1 MTKDCSGFKG
11 VAGNFCTIRSSN
23 VKALK
28 VGSKI
33 FYLQAGGKTALN
45 SDTAIYAGPGNIAAG
60 HCLLHFA
67 TGVGLCTISDGTGT
81 LAGFHAR
88 VRVTARFVDSGPVAL
103 GRDLQ
108 LRSRL
113 DPVGNRPVSEPVA
126 RRLSS
131 LSAKYIAVFAL
142 LVAVPVICT
151 SVYLLNSSYQDN
163 KRALTRLQQE
173 KAKSVSVT
181 IGQYFKD
188 LIARMSSV
196 HGQYLT
202 FTAQGATLA
211 PLLETDATAAFY
223 IDGAG
228 RKTLAT
234 GGGGLLRPR
243 GNFSHQPDV
252 EQARATRVYYGP
264 AYAPRTLSN
273 PGARVM
279 EVVVREWSNRGGL
292 YRANSGFVGETLDL
306 SAIQDLVRR
315 TRLGTSGY
323 VYAVDAQGAPIAYPN
338 ASAFTHRSLHLPQ
351 VTKALASSSTGST
364 VGRNFRGQK
373 VLSTWATVEPVGWKV
388 FVEQPES
395 AVFAPV
401 RGKIWRTALLLAAF
415 LAAGI
420 ALSVL
425 LARRLVRPVK
435 QMRTAAARIGAGAYD
450 ERIEL
455 RRRDELGGLADELN
469 GMAASLQAS
478 VQSLEQ
484 KVEERTRELQQALAE
499 LSRKGRQL
507 EVASEH
513 KSEFLANMSHE
524 LRTPLNAIIGF
535 SQVLRKRMFGEINAK
550 QEEYLDDIL
559 SSGNHLLSL
568 INDVLDLSKVEAGQV
583 ELEVAT
589 FSLREALERGV
600 VMVREPAVKK
610 GVRLSLELAPD
621 VDLVDGDERRLRQ
634 VVYNLLSNAV
644 KFTPGGGSI
653 DVASSRVNGEVQVSV
668 TDTGPGI
675 APEDQERIFEEFQQ
689 TDVGV
694 DQREGTGLG
703 LALSKR
709 LVELH
714 GGRIWVESEP
724 GQGSRFVFTL
734 PIERGSRH
742 GG

>member
-1 MTKDCSGFKG
+1 M
-11 VAGNFCTIRSSN
+11 A
-23 VKALK
+23 
-28 VGSKI
+28 
-33 FYLQAGGKTALN
+33 
-45 SDTAIYAGPGNIAAG
+45 
-60 HCLLHFA
+60 
-67 TGVGLCTISDGTGT
+67 
-81 LAGFHAR
+81 
-88 VRVTARFVDSGPVAL
+88 
-103 GRDLQ
+103 
-108 LRSRL
+108 
-113 DPVGNRPVSEPVA
+113 NRPVSERVA

-142 LVAVPVICT
+142 LVAIPAICT

-181 IGQYFKD
+181 IDQYLKD
-188 LIARMSSV
+188 VLARMRAV
-196 HGQYLT
+196 QGVYLS
-202 FTAQGATLA
+202 FRARGAALA

-223 IDGAG
+223 IDRAG
-228 RKTLAT
+228 HKTLAT
-234 GGGGLLRPR
+234 GGGGLFRPR
-243 GNFSHQPDV
+243 GNLSQQRDV
-252 EQARATRVYYGP
+252 GQARATGVYFGP

-273 PGARVM
+273 PGERVM
-279 EVVVREWSNRGGL
+279 EVVVRAAKGGGGEP
-292 YRANSGFVGETLDL
+292 AGGSGFVGETLDL
-306 SAIQDLVRR
+306 SAIQDLVGH

-323 VYAVDAQGAPIAYPN
+323 VYAVDAKGVPIAYPN
-338 ASAFTHRSLHLPQ
+338 PAAFNRRSLALPQ
-351 VTKALASSSTGST
+351 VMEALAASSSTGST
-364 VGRNFRGQK
+364 VGRDLRGNK

-395 AVFAPV
+395 AAFAPV

-415 LAAGI
+415 LAAGVG
-420 ALSVL
+420 LSVL
-425 LARRLVRPVK
+425 LARRLVRPIK

-455 RRRDELGGLADELN
+455 RRGDELGDLADDLN
-469 GMAASLQAS
+469 RMAASLQAS
-478 VQSLEQ
+478 VQGLEQ
-484 KVEERTRELQQALAE
+484 KVEERTRELQQVLAE
-499 LSRKGRQL
+499 LSQKGSQL
-507 EVASEH
+507 EVASRH

-535 SQVLRKRMFGEINAK
+535 SQVLRQRLFGEINAK

-559 SSGNHLLSL
+559 ASGHHLLDL

-600 VMVREPAVKK
+600 VMVRERATTS
-610 GVRLSLELAPD
+610 GVRLSLELASD
-621 VDLVDGDERRLRQ
+621 IDLVDGDERRIQQ
-634 VVYNLLSNAV
+634 VVFNLLSNAV
-644 KFTPGGGSI
+644 KFTPRGGSVV
-653 DVASSRVNGEVQVSV
+653 VASARENGEVLVSV

-675 APEDQERIFEEFQQ
+675 AADDQQRIFEEFQQ

-694 DQREGTGLG
+694 QEREGTGLG

-714 GGRIWVESEP
+714 RGRIWVESRS
-724 GQGSRFVFTL
+724 GHGSRFVFTL
-734 PIERGSRH
+734 PIEKAGRN

>member
-1 MTKDCSGFKG
+1 
-11 VAGNFCTIRSSN
+11 
-23 VKALK
+23 
-28 VGSKI
+28 
-33 FYLQAGGKTALN
+33 
-45 SDTAIYAGPGNIAAG
+45 
-60 HCLLHFA
+60 
-67 TGVGLCTISDGTGT
+67 
-81 LAGFHAR
+81 
-88 VRVTARFVDSGPVAL
+88 
-103 GRDLQ
+103 
-108 LRSRL
+108 
-113 DPVGNRPVSEPVA
+113 VSERVA
-126 RRLSS
+126 RWLSS

-151 SVYLLNSSYQDN
+151 SVYLLSSSYRDN

-173 KAKSVSVT
+173 KAKSVAVT
-181 IGQYFKD
+181 IE
-188 LIARMSSV
+188 
-196 HGQYLT
+196 QYLT
-202 FTAQGATLA
+202 DRTVRMKAIWGHFLSFTALGSVLQ
-211 PLLETDATAAFY
+211 PLLEDNATDAFY
-223 IDGAG
+223 VDSAG
-228 RKTLAT
+228 HKTVASA
-234 GGGGLLRPR
+234 GGGLTLVK
-243 GNFSHQPDV
+243 GNFLHDRSV
-252 EQARATRVYYGP
+252 KQAMAGRVYFGP
-264 AYAPRTLSN
+264 VYAPRLLPN
-273 PGARVM
+273 PGARSM
-279 EVVVREWSNRGGL
+279 EIVVKESPNGDSHIVGTGV
-292 YRANSGFVGETLDL
+292 VGEILDL
-306 SAIQDLVRR
+306 RVVQDLVRQ

-323 VYAVDAQGAPIAYPN
+323 VYAIDARGVPIAHPN
-338 ASAFTHRSLHLPQ
+338 SGAFTHRSLVLPQ
-351 VTKALASSSTGST
+351 VTRALASSQSGST

-373 VLSTWATVEPVGWKV
+373 VLSTWATVGPVGWKV

-395 AVFAPV
+395 AAFAPV

-420 ALSVL
+420 GVSVL
-425 LARRLVRPVK
+425 LARRLARPVR
-435 QMRTAAARIGAGAYD
+435 QMRTAAGRIGAGAYD

-484 KVEERTRELQQALAE
+484 KVEERTRELQRALAE

-535 SQVLRKRMFGEINAK
+535 SQVLRQRLFGPINEK

-583 ELEVAT
+583 ELEVASL
-589 FSLREALERGV
+589 SLREALERGV
-600 VMVREPAVKK
+600 VMVREPATKH
-610 GVRLSLELAPD
+610 GVRLSLELTPG
-621 VDLVDGDERRLRQ
+621 VDLVEGDERRLRQ
-634 VVYNLLSNAV
+634 VIFNLLSNAV
-644 KFTPGGGSI
+644 KFTPEG
-653 DVASSRVNGEVQVSV
+653 GEVVVATASRDHEVLISV

-675 APEDQERIFEEFQQ
+675 PLEDHERIFEEFQQ

-694 DQREGTGLG
+694 RQREGTGLG

-724 GQGSRFVFTL
+724 GHGSRFVFTL
-734 PIERGSRH
+734 PAKEASRAR
-742 GG
+742 

>member
-1 MTKDCSGFKG
+1 
-11 VAGNFCTIRSSN
+11 
-23 VKALK
+23 
-28 VGSKI
+28 
-33 FYLQAGGKTALN
+33 
-45 SDTAIYAGPGNIAAG
+45 
-60 HCLLHFA
+60 
-67 TGVGLCTISDGTGT
+67 
-81 LAGFHAR
+81 
-88 VRVTARFVDSGPVAL
+88 
-103 GRDLQ
+103 
-108 LRSRL
+108 
-113 DPVGNRPVSEPVA
+113 VSERVV
-126 RRLSS
+126 RWLSS

-142 LVAVPVICT
+142 LVAVPAIGT
-151 SVYLLNSSYQDN
+151 SAYLLSSSYQDN
-163 KRALTRLQQE
+163 KRALVQLQQE
-173 KAKSVSVT
+173 KAESVA
-181 IGQYFKD
+181 IAIDRYFLD
-188 LIARMSSV
+188 LTKRLKTMTGINLNFSALGS
-196 HGQYLT
+196 QLD
-202 FTAQGATLA
+202 
-211 PLLETDATAAFY
+211 PLLADHAIDAFY
-223 IDGAG
+223 VDENG
-228 RKTLAT
+228 RKTLAED
-234 GGGGLLRPR
+234 GGGLSVVKGNHLHDRSIQLARKERVYFGPVYAPQPR
-243 GNFSHQPDV
+243 SNP
-252 EQARATRVYYGP
+252 EARA
-264 AYAPRTLSN
+264 
-273 PGARVM
+273 M
-279 EVVVREWSNRGGL
+279 EVVVAEFGSE
-292 YRANSGFVGETLDL
+292 GFVRSGTGVFGETLNL
-306 SAIQDLVRR
+306 VVIQDLVRQM
-315 TRLGTSGY
+315 RLGMSGY
-323 VYAVDAQGAPIAYPN
+323 VYAVDARGVPIAHPN
-338 ASAFTHRSLHLPQ
+338 RAAFTKRSLAFPQ
-351 VTKALASSSTGST
+351 VTKALASSKTGST

-373 VLSTWATVEPVGWKV
+373 VLSTWATVGPVGWKV

-395 AVFAPV
+395 AAFAPV

-415 LAAGI
+415 LVAGI
-420 ALSVL
+420 GVSVL

-455 RRRDELGGLADELN
+455 RRRDELGGLADDLN
-469 GMAASLQAS
+469 RMAESLQAS
-478 VQSLEQ
+478 VQVLEQ

-499 LSRKGRQL
+499 LSRKGRLL

-568 INDVLDLSKVEAGQV
+568 INDVLDLAKVEAGQV
-583 ELEVAT
+583 ELDVAT

-610 GVRLSLELAPD
+610 GVRLSLVLAPD

-634 VVYNLLSNAV
+634 VAYNLLSNAV
-644 KFTPGGGSI
+644 KFTPGGGCV
-653 DVASSRVNGEVQVSV
+653 DVASSRVNGEVRVTV

-675 APEDQERIFEEFQQ
+675 APEDHERIFEEFQQ

-694 DQREGTGLG
+694 DEREGTGLG

-734 PIERGSRH
+734 PIEHGSRH

>member
-1 MTKDCSGFKG
+1 M
-11 VAGNFCTIRSSN
+11 
-23 VKALK
+23 
-28 VGSKI
+28 
-33 FYLQAGGKTALN
+33 
-45 SDTAIYAGPGNIAAG
+45 
-60 HCLLHFA
+60 
-67 TGVGLCTISDGTGT
+67 
-81 LAGFHAR
+81 
-88 VRVTARFVDSGPVAL
+88 
-103 GRDLQ
+103 
-108 LRSRL
+108 
-113 DPVGNRPVSEPVA
+113 
-126 RRLSS
+126 
-131 LSAKYIAVFAL
+131 
-142 LVAVPVICT
+142 
-151 SVYLLNSSYQDN
+151 
-163 KRALTRLQQE
+163 
-173 KAKSVSVT
+173 
-181 IGQYFKD
+181 
-188 LIARMSSV
+188 
-196 HGQYLT
+196 
-202 FTAQGATLA
+202 
-211 PLLETDATAAFY
+211 
-223 IDGAG
+223 
-228 RKTLAT
+228 
-234 GGGGLLRPR
+234 
-243 GNFSHQPDV
+243 
-252 EQARATRVYYGP
+252 
-264 AYAPRTLSN
+264 
-273 PGARVM
+273 
-279 EVVVREWSNRGGL
+279 
-292 YRANSGFVGETLDL
+292 
-306 SAIQDLVRR
+306 
-315 TRLGTSGY
+315 
-323 VYAVDAQGAPIAYPN
+323 
-338 ASAFTHRSLHLPQ
+338 
-351 VTKALASSSTGST
+351 
-364 VGRNFRGQK
+364 
-373 VLSTWATVEPVGWKV
+373 LSTWATVGPAGWKV

-395 AVFAPV
+395 AAFAPV

-420 ALSVL
+420 GLSVL

-469 GMAASLQAS
+469 RMAASLQAS

-507 EVASEH
+507 EVASKH

-535 SQVLRKRMFGEINAK
+535 SQVLRQRLFGPINEK

-559 SSGNHLLSL
+559 SSGNDLLSL

-600 VMVREPAVKK
+600 VMVREPAVNK
-610 GVRLSLELAPD
+610 GVRLSLALAPD
-621 VDLVDGDERRLRQ
+621 VDVVDGDERRLRQ

-644 KFTPGGGSI
+644 KFTPGGGCI

-675 APEDQERIFEEFQQ
+675 APEDHERIFEEFQQ

-724 GQGSRFVFTL
+724 GHGSRFVFTL
-734 PIERGSRH
+734 PVREEPRDGR
-742 GG
+742 

>member
-1 MTKDCSGFKG
+1 M
-11 VAGNFCTIRSSN
+11 V
-23 VKALK
+23 
-28 VGSKI
+28 
-33 FYLQAGGKTALN
+33 
-45 SDTAIYAGPGNIAAG
+45 
-60 HCLLHFA
+60 
-67 TGVGLCTISDGTGT
+67 
-81 LAGFHAR
+81 
-88 VRVTARFVDSGPVAL
+88 
-103 GRDLQ
+103 
-108 LRSRL
+108 
-113 DPVGNRPVSEPVA
+113 NRPVSERVV
-126 RRLSS
+126 RWLSS

-163 KRALTRLQQE
+163 KRALIRLQQE
-173 KAKSVSVT
+173 KAKSVAVT
-181 IGQYFKD
+181 IDQYFEDVLAKM
-188 LIARMSSV
+188 RSV
-196 HGQYLT
+196 RGQYLSLS
-202 FTAQGATLA
+202 ALGATLA

-223 IDGAG
+223 IDDEG

-234 GGGGLLRPR
+234 GGGGLRPPPR
-243 GNFSHQPDV
+243 GNFSHRPNV
-252 EQARATRVYYGP
+252 EQARATGVYYGP
-264 AYAPRTLSN
+264 AYAPQASSN
-273 PGARVM
+273 PVARVM
-279 EVVVREWSNRGGL
+279 EVVVRESPPGGGTD
-292 YRANSGFVGETLDL
+292 YRAGSGFVGETLDL

-315 TRLGTSGY
+315 TRLGTFGY
-323 VYAVDAQGAPIAYPN
+323 VYAVDAHGAPIAYPN
-338 ASAFTHRSLHLPQ
+338 PSAFAHRSLRLPQ

-373 VLSTWATVEPVGWKV
+373 VLSTWATVTPVGWKV

-401 RGKIWRTALLLAAF
+401 RGKIWRTGFLLAAF

-420 ALSVL
+420 GLSVL

-484 KVEERTRELQQALAE
+484 KVEERTRDLATALAE
-499 LSRKGRQL
+499 RDEKSHLL
-507 EVASEH
+507 EVASRH

-535 SQVLRKRMFGEINAK
+535 SQVLRQRLFGEINPK

-600 VMVREPAVKK
+600 VMVREPAMKR
-610 GVRLSLELAPD
+610 GVQLSFEPAPD

-634 VVYNLLSNAV
+634 VIYNLLSNAV
-644 KFTPGGGSI
+644 KFTPQDGSI
-653 DVASSRVNGEVQVSV
+653 VVATARVNGEIQVSV

-675 APEDQERIFEEFQQ
+675 APDDHERIFEEFQQ

-694 DQREGTGLG
+694 QQRDGTGLG

-714 GGRIWVESEP
+714 GGRIWVESQP
-724 GQGSRFVFTL
+724 GHGSRFVFTL
-734 PIERGSRH
+734 PSEGSRN
-742 GG
+742 GR